1 MSDMNITPE
10 QIKNARERMRM
21 TQSKLSEE
29 AVVSIRTVISLE
41 RGESSPLNRSAVV
54 AEILGI
60 NTEDEGPEFGTAA
73 LLLRLGHLAKRR
85 REEIGMGRSA
95 FAKEA
100 GLGSDRTLMAFE
112 FGRTLPTGTTQ
123 HRLERALGW
132 RIGAIDDVMRM
143 VNRKA
148 EEILMESLDA
158 EDSFYLE
165 ARSPKNLALLSA
177 DERSDELRRRLKMDR
192 RLPANLADQA
202 PENLYGLAASMNSEH
217 LEDEDEPEA

>member
-10 QIKNARERMRM
+10 QMKNARERMRM
-21 TQSKLSEE
+21 TQAQLAEE
-29 AVVSIRTVISLE
+29 AGVSLRTVSSWE

-73 LLLRLGHLAKRR
+73 LLLRIGHLAKRR
-85 REEIGMGRSA
+85 REEIGMGRAA

-100 GLGSDRTLMAFE
+100 GLGSDRTLMALE

-123 HRLERALGW
+123 HRIERALGW
-132 RIGAIDDVMRM
+132 RIGAIEDVMRM

-148 EEILMESLDA
+148 EEIRMQELDA
-158 EDSFYLE
+158 EDSLYLD
-165 ARSPKNLALLSA
+165 AQTSRALSSYSD
-177 DERSDELRRRLKMDR
+177 DELLDELRRRLKMDR
-192 RLPANLADQA
+192 RLPANLAAED

-217 LEDEDEPEA
+217 LEDEDGPEA